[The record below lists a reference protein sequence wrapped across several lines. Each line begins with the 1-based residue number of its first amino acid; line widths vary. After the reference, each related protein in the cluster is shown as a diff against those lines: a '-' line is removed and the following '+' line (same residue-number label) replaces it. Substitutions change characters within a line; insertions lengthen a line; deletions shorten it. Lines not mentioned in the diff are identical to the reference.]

1 MKNNAR
7 NNGKQRRER
16 KLPGGITD
24 KGFQQGQSGNP
35 NGRPRT
41 HGLVNALRI
50 AIVQELRDGRTVEEA
65 IAEALIEEALHGK
78 HRVAAINAIYD
89 RIEGKPR
96 QPITLDEEREREQ
109 DEVARMTDAEL
120 AEELR
125 KSYERALRNVQE
137 KASDA
142 P

>member
-1 MKNNAR
+1 
-7 NNGKQRRER
+7 
-16 KLPGGITD
+16 
-24 KGFQQGQSGNP
+24 
-35 NGRPRT
+35 
-41 HGLVNALRI
+41 
-50 AIVQELRDGRTVEEA
+50 VQELRDGRTVEEA